1 MLKRF
6 ISSVGLG
13 IATFAMVLAGN
24 STQAQAFPSS
34 KVSSHNQEI
43 PTKLNVS
50 TNQKYEL
57 NYPAN
62 TDPRITYPKASASD
76 WVEATA
82 MNKAAI
88 KKPIPKSSPAPL
100 STQPVKT
107 KLVPM
112 DFDEIDGLAQEL
124 YEESDYQ
131 DFQLYLQ
138 YRQQHDLLLDS
149 LEDENSSV
157 EATNIKIDQLTDKY
171 PDQVAQ
177 FQKYFDIAGK
187 KLNMMR

>member
-1 MLKRF
+1 MFKRF
-6 ISSVGLG
+6 ISSIGLG

-24 STQAQAFPSS
+24 STQVQAFPSS
-34 KVSSHNQEI
+34 KSTNHNQEI

-50 TNQKYEL
+50 SNQKYEL
-57 NYPAN
+57 NYPAS

-76 WVEATA
+76 WVEATG
-82 MNKAAI
+82 MNKSAV
-88 KKPIPKSSPAPL
+88 KKSNPKSKTAPL
-100 STQPVKT
+100 STQPIKV
-107 KLVPM
+107 KLVAM
-112 DFDEIDGLAQEL
+112 DFDEIDALAQEL

-177 FQKYFDIAGK
+177 YQKYFDIAGK